1 MVNVL
6 TGNPPGPGFTAVQA
20 IVLDPNSVPY
30 ANGTWT
36 ANFIDPGTPGK
47 TPLIN
52 ASIITRVYAGD
63 LDSFGFFTVN
73 LPDNNIIGA
82 QSGALNTKWLFTFVA
97 ASNPVGVGQP
107 PAFDILLTISGA
119 FNDISIAVQA
129 AAAPFPGGGGGSATL
144 GGNNVFTGH
153 NTFTGTTTLENIGL
167 HAVTGT
173 VNSVNKVFTLGITPV
188 ANQFVLMFLNGL
200 VQNPGGGNDY
210 TLSGNTV
217 TFTVAPITS
226 SIVLALY

>member
-1 MVNVL
+1 MA
-6 TGNPPGPGFTAVQA
+6 GPGFTTVSAT
-20 IVLDPNSVPY
+20 VLDPNGVPY
-30 ANGTWT
+30 ANGDWT

-52 ASIITRVYAGD
+52 ASIITHVYAGD
-63 LDSFGFFTVN
+63 MDSFGAFTVD
-73 LPDNNIIGA
+73 LPDNNVIGA
-82 QSGALNTKWLFTFVA
+82 QSGAVNTQWLFTFVA

-107 PAFDILLTISGA
+107 PAFSLKLTISGS
-119 FNDISIAVQA
+119 FNNISAAVQA
-129 AAAPFPGGGGGSATL
+129 AAAPFPGGGVGAALL
-144 GGNNVFTGH
+144 GANNVFTGH

-188 ANQFVLMFLNGL
+188 ANQFVLVFLNGL

-226 SIVLALY
+226 SVVLALY

>member
-1 MVNVL
+1 MA
-6 TGNPPGPGFTAVQA
+6 GSGFTTVQA
-20 IVLDPNSVPY
+20 IVLDPNGVPY

-63 LDSFGFFTVN
+63 MDSFAFFTVD
-73 LPDNNIIGA
+73 LPDNVVIGA
-82 QSGALNTKWLFTFVA
+82 QSGAINTQWLFTFA
-97 ASNPVGVGQP
+97 AQSSPLGLGAP
-107 PAFDILLTISGA
+107 PAFSLKLTISGS
-119 FNDISIAVQA
+119 FNNISAAVQA
-129 AAAPFPGGGGGSATL
+129 AAAPFPGGGVGAALL
-144 GGNNVFTGH
+144 GANNIFTGH

-188 ANQFVLMFLNGL
+188 ANQFVLVFLNGL